1 MNNLSEDSGEIAP
14 KNFVMVQRRNSV
26 ISTLVFN
33 PLALISETMVI
44 LQDITAQGASGKT
57 NLTK

>member
-14 KNFVMVQRRNSV
+14 KNFVIIQRRNSV
-26 ISTLVFN
+26 ISTLVLN

>member
-14 KNFVMVQRRNSV
+14 KNFVMVQKRNSV